1 MNLSHS
7 ITIRNALPSDHK
19 TVLSVIPEWWGGRDL
34 RSSLPKLFF
43 LHFGNSSFIAEKNGI
58 LFGFLVGFLSQDHP
72 EEGYIHFAGVRPG
85 FRNQGLGK
93 TLYRHFYT
101 HCLTHSRTIV
111 RSCTAPENRL
121 SIGFHRRMGFVPEPG
136 DIMEDGIPVTLGYLR
151 ENDRKVVFKKM
162 LAEKYDNAPE

>member
-58 LFGFLVGFLSQDHP
+58 LCGFLVRAIAYKLGTVFNFQRFWTLMPYSD
-72 EEGYIHFAGVRPG
+72 FACDC
-85 FRNQGLGK
+85 
-93 TLYRHFYT
+93 LYKSNV
-101 HCLTHSRTIV
+101 LESLDLK
-111 RSCTAPENRL
+111 S
-121 SIGFHRRMGFVPEPG
+121 
-136 DIMEDGIPVTLGYLR
+136 YLR
-151 ENDRKVVFKKM
+151 
-162 LAEKYDNAPE
+162 